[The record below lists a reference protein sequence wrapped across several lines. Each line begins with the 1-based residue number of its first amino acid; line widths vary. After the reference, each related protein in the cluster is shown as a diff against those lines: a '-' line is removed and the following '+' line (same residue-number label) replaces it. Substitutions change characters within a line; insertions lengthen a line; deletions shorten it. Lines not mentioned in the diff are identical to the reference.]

1 MDVLTKAMEKVVVA
15 VDGQRAIMQQWLSSQ
30 GVARTDSPVTPSHLG
45 YNSLER
51 LRAADSI
58 RVPGDGIGDAVL
70 TPAQQAALLT
80 AAAREKEKGVVKYLT
95 PILAPLCLPPPVDG
109 DPCKAVLVNSEA
121 LPWLAHGGALGRRD
135 LRLKPDLFMSWDP
148 FVTYASPGAG
158 HGTSDDYRF
167 GALSGHALQM
177 AGCVRGLF
185 EAKLDT
191 MGTRDFGELCTYHQC
206 LPGAARGMLFNR
218 SSFWLYYSFDGS
230 PFSLEKYTWVSAGTA
245 DAVRAFFAG
254 IVDPP
259 LVVLLRALLAGLGVS
274 PLHGVDGR
282 CYLGSGATGH
292 VFTVGGATR
301 PRALK
306 VVLDASGTT
315 RVEIEYSRLLAAAAA
330 GAPVVRPVEGSLLY
344 FGSLKGGRV
353 SGGGYLLEAV
363 GEPFSVTSQAR
374 CEMAFESL
382 AELHRAGVIHGDA
395 RLPNLLLVDERAA
408 WIDMSGSVMGVG
420 PSLGGVKQLDARTLA
435 WSVLALA
442 VDAPLPAAVAS
453 AVESYSADNHTANAV
468 AAAVWTARSIADAGE

>member
-15 VDGQRAIMQQWLSSQ
+15 VDGQRAIMQQLLSSQ
-30 GVARTDSPVTPSHLG
+30 GVARTDSPVTSSHLG

-70 TPAQQAALLT
+70 TPAQQAVLLT
-80 AAAREKEKGVVKYLT
+80 AATREKEKGVVKYLT

-148 FVTYASPGAG
+148 FVTYASPVAG
-158 HGTSDDYRF
+158 QGTSDDYRF

-230 PFSLEKYTWVSAGTA
+230 PFSLEQYTWVSAGTA

-330 GAPVVRPVEGSLLY
+330 GAPVVRPVKGSLLY
-344 FGSLKGGRV
+344 FRSLDGGRV

-363 GEPFSVTSQAR
+363 GEPFSVTSCRHAVR
-374 CEMAFESL
+374 W
-382 AELHRAGVIHGDA
+382 
-395 RLPNLLLVDERAA
+395 RLNR
-408 WIDMSGSVMGVG
+408 WRSC
-420 PSLGGVKQLDARTLA
+420 
-435 WSVLALA
+435 
-442 VDAPLPAAVAS
+442 
-453 AVESYSADNHTANAV
+453 
-468 AAAVWTARSIADAGE
+468 TARASSTVTRGCLTCCLSTSVRRGST